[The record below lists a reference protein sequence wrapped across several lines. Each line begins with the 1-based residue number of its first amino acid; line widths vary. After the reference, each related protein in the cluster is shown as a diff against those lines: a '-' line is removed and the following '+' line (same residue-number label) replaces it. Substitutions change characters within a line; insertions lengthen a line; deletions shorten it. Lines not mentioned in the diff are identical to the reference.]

1 MLIIGFG
8 TTETLLSTH
17 FYACETCGN
26 HGAHELVRQARRF
39 SLFFIPL
46 LTVGRRYYDTC
57 MVCGR
62 STNTVYVARA
72 PGYGAA
78 GTYPMP

>member
-1 MLIIGFG
+1 MLIIGLG

-17 FYACETCGN
+17 FFACETCGRQ
-26 HGAHELVRQARRF
+26 GAHELVRRARRF

-46 LTVGRRYYDTC
+46 ITVSRRYYDTC

-62 STNTVYVARA
+62 SLEISREQAESAARLV
-72 PGYGAA
+72 GAD
-78 GTYPMP
+78 MR